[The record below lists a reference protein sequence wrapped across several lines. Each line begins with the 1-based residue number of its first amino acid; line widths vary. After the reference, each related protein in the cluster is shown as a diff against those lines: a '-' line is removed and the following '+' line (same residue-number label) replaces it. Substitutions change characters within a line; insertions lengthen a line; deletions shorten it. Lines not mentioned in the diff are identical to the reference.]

1 MKYRKLGKCGA
12 KVSVIGLG
20 SWLTLGGT
28 VDIKNSSRLIR
39 YAFENGINFF
49 DTADVYNYG
58 MAEITLG
65 RSLKDFRRQDLFIAT
80 KCFGKMSDDPND
92 KGLSRKHIFESVH
105 KSLKNL
111 RTDYIDLQQ
120 CHRYDPDTT
129 LEETCRAFN
138 TLIEQGKI
146 LYWGV
151 SEWTKDEIKNALDIC
166 EKNNL
171 HKPVSNQPQY
181 SLLSRGIETNGV
193 LDICREEKIGLV
205 VWSPLAQGVLTGK
218 YNKKKIDKDSR
229 LKDKKNNAFVK
240 SFASEEN
247 LKKVDRLI
255 SVSESTG
262 ISVSGL
268 ALAWCLR
275 DETVSSAITSSTKE
289 SQLKENIKAADIEL
303 TEEILIETEKIFKP
317 AK

>member
-1 MKYRKLGKCGA
+1 MKYRNLGKCGA
-12 KVSVIGLG
+12 KVSVISLG
-20 SWLTLGGT
+20 SWLTIGGT
-28 VDIKNSSRLIR
+28 VDAKRSGNLIKLG
-39 YAFENGINFF
+39 FEKGINFF

-65 RSLKDFRRQDLFIAT
+65 KSLKDFRRQDLFIAS
-80 KCFGKMSDDPND
+80 KCFGKMSEDPND

-111 RTDYIDLQQ
+111 KTDYIDLYQ

-129 LEETCRAFN
+129 LEETCRAYN

-146 LYWGV
+146 IYWGV
-151 SEWTKDEIKNALDIC
+151 SEWSKDEIKNAIDIC
-166 EKNNL
+166 EKYNL

-181 SLLSRGIETNGV
+181 NLFSRAIESNGV
-193 LDICREEKIGLV
+193 LDICREQGIGLV

-218 YNKKKIDKDSR
+218 YNKKKIENDSR

-240 SFASEEN
+240 NFVNDEN
-247 LKKVDRLI
+247 LNKTGELI
-255 SVSESTG
+255 HLSEKTG
-262 ISVSGL
+262 ISVSNL

-275 DETVSSAITSSTKE
+275 DETVSSAITSATKE
-289 SQLKENIKAADIEL
+289 SQLKENIRASETEL
-303 TEEILIETEKIFKP
+303 AEEIITEIEKIFKS
-317 AK
+317 A

>member
-1 MKYRKLGKCGA
+1 MKYRNLGKCGA
-12 KVSVIGLG
+12 KVSVISLG
-20 SWLTLGGT
+20 SWLTIGGT
-28 VDIKNSSRLIR
+28 VDNKRSGNLIKLG
-39 YAFENGINFF
+39 FEKGINFF

-65 RSLKDFRRQDLFIAT
+65 KSLKDFRRQDLFIAS
-80 KCFGKMSDDPND
+80 KCFGKMSDEPND

-111 RTDYIDLQQ
+111 KTDYIDLYQ

-138 TLIEQGKI
+138 TMIEQGKI

-151 SEWTKDEIKNALDIC
+151 SEWSKDEIKNALEIC
-166 EKNNL
+166 EKYNL

-181 SLLSRGIETNGV
+181 SLFSRDIESNGV
-193 LDICREEKIGLV
+193 QDICREHGIGLV

-218 YNKKKIDKDSR
+218 YNKKKIENDSR

-240 SFASEEN
+240 NFVNDEN
-247 LKKVDRLI
+247 LNKVGELI
-255 SVSESTG
+255 KLSEKTG
-262 ISVSGL
+262 ISVSNL

-275 DETVSSAITSSTKE
+275 DETVSSAITSATKE
-289 SQLKENIKAADIEL
+289 SQLKENIKASETEL
-303 TEEILIETEKIFKP
+303 TEEILTEIEKIFKS

>member
-1 MKYRKLGKCGA
+1 MKYRNLGKCGA
-12 KVSVIGLG
+12 KVSVISLG
-20 SWLTLGGT
+20 SWLTIGGT
-28 VDIKNSSRLIR
+28 VDNKRSGNLIKLG
-39 YAFENGINFF
+39 FEKGINFF

-65 RSLKDFRRQDLFIAT
+65 KSLKDFRRQDLFIAS
-80 KCFGKMSDDPND
+80 KCFGKMSDEPND

-111 RTDYIDLQQ
+111 KTDYIDLYQ

-129 LEETCRAFN
+129 LGETCRAFN
-138 TLIEQGKI
+138 TMIEQGKI

-151 SEWTKDEIKNALDIC
+151 SEWSKDEIKNALEIC
-166 EKNNL
+166 EKYNL

-181 SLLSRGIETNGV
+181 SLFSRDIESNGV
-193 LDICREEKIGLV
+193 QDICRENGIGLV

-218 YNKKKIDKDSR
+218 YNKKKIENDSR
-229 LKDKKNNAFVK
+229 LKDKKNNTFVK
-240 SFASEEN
+240 NFVNDEN
-247 LKKVDRLI
+247 LNKVGELI
-255 SVSESTG
+255 KLYEKTG
-262 ISVSGL
+262 ISVSNL

-275 DETVSSAITSSTKE
+275 DETVSSAITSATKE
-289 SQLKENIKAADIEL
+289 SQLKENIKASETEL
-303 TEEILIETEKIFKP
+303 TEEILTEIEKIFKS

>member
-1 MKYRKLGKCGA
+1 MKYRNLGKCGA
-12 KVSVIGLG
+12 KVSVISLG
-20 SWLTLGGT
+20 SWLTIGGT
-28 VDIKNSSRLIR
+28 VDNKRSGNLIKLG
-39 YAFENGINFF
+39 FEKGINFF

-65 RSLKDFRRQDLFIAT
+65 KSLKDFRRQDLFIAS
-80 KCFGKMSDDPND
+80 KCFGKMSDEPND

-111 RTDYIDLQQ
+111 KTDYIDLYQ

-129 LEETCRAFN
+129 LGETCRAFN
-138 TLIEQGKI
+138 TMIEQGKI

-151 SEWTKDEIKNALDIC
+151 SEWSKDEIKNALEIC
-166 EKNNL
+166 EKYNL

-181 SLLSRGIETNGV
+181 SLFSRDIESNGV
-193 LDICREEKIGLV
+193 QDICRENGIGLV

-218 YNKKKIDKDSR
+218 YNKKKIENDSR

-240 SFASEEN
+240 NFVNDEN
-247 LKKVDRLI
+247 LNKVGELI
-255 SVSESTG
+255 KLSEKTG
-262 ISVSGL
+262 ISVSNL

-275 DETVSSAITSSTKE
+275 DETVSSAITSATKE
-289 SQLKENIKAADIEL
+289 SQLKENIKASETEL
-303 TEEILIETEKIFKP
+303 TEEILTEIEKIFKS

>member
-1 MKYRKLGKCGA
+1 MKYRNLGKCGA
-12 KVSVIGLG
+12 KVSVISLG
-20 SWLTLGGT
+20 SWLTIGGT
-28 VDIKNSSRLIR
+28 VDNKRSGNLIKLG
-39 YAFENGINFF
+39 FEKGINFF

-65 RSLKDFRRQDLFIAT
+65 KSLKDFRRQDLFIAS
-80 KCFGKMSDDPND
+80 KCFGKMSDEPND

-111 RTDYIDLQQ
+111 KTDYIDLYQ

-138 TLIEQGKI
+138 TMIEQGKI

-151 SEWTKDEIKNALDIC
+151 SEWSKDEIKNALEIC
-166 EKNNL
+166 EKYNL

-181 SLLSRGIETNGV
+181 SLFSRDIESNGV
-193 LDICREEKIGLV
+193 QDICREHGIGLV

-218 YNKKKIDKDSR
+218 YNKKKIENDSR
-229 LKDKKNNAFVK
+229 LKDKKNNTFVK
-240 SFASEEN
+240 NFVNDEN
-247 LKKVDRLI
+247 LNKVGELI
-255 SVSESTG
+255 KLSEKTG
-262 ISVSGL
+262 ISVSNL

-275 DETVSSAITSSTKE
+275 DETVSSAITSATKE
-289 SQLKENIKAADIEL
+289 SQLKENIKASETEL
-303 TEEILIETEKIFKP
+303 TEEILTEIEKIFKS

>member
-1 MKYRKLGKCGA
+1 MKYRNLGKCGA
-12 KVSVIGLG
+12 KVSVISLG
-20 SWLTLGGT
+20 SWLTIGGT
-28 VDIKNSSRLIR
+28 VDNKRSGNLIKLG
-39 YAFENGINFF
+39 YDKGINFF

-65 RSLKDFRRQDLFIAT
+65 KSLKDFRRQDLFIAS
-80 KCFGKMSDDPND
+80 KCFGKMSDEPND

-111 RTDYIDLQQ
+111 KTDYIDLYQ

-129 LEETCRAFN
+129 LGETCRAFN
-138 TLIEQGKI
+138 TMIEQGKI

-151 SEWTKDEIKNALDIC
+151 SEWSKDEIKNALEIC
-166 EKNNL
+166 EKYNL

-181 SLLSRGIETNGV
+181 SIFSRDIESNGV
-193 LDICREEKIGLV
+193 QDICRENGIGLV

-218 YNKKKIDKDSR
+218 YNKKKIENDSR
-229 LKDKKNNAFVK
+229 LKDKKNNTFVK
-240 SFASEEN
+240 NFVNDEN
-247 LKKVDRLI
+247 LNKVGELI
-255 SVSESTG
+255 KLSEKTG
-262 ISVSGL
+262 ISVSNL

-275 DETVSSAITSSTKE
+275 DETVSSAITSATKE
-289 SQLKENIKAADIEL
+289 SQLKENIKASETEL
-303 TEEILIETEKIFKP
+303 TEEILTEIEKIFKS

>member
-1 MKYRKLGKCGA
+1 MKYRNLGKCGA
-12 KVSVIGLG
+12 KVSVISLG
-20 SWLTLGGT
+20 SWLTIGGT
-28 VDIKNSSRLIR
+28 VDNKKSGNLIKLG
-39 YAFENGINFF
+39 YDKGINFF

-65 RSLKDFRRQDLFIAT
+65 KSLKDFRRQDLFIAS
-80 KCFGKMSDDPND
+80 KCFGKMSDEPND

-111 RTDYIDLQQ
+111 KTDYIDLYQ

-138 TLIEQGKI
+138 TMIEQGKI

-151 SEWTKDEIKNALDIC
+151 SEWSKDEIKNALEIC
-166 EKNNL
+166 EKYNL

-181 SLLSRGIETNGV
+181 SLFSRDIESNGV
-193 LDICREEKIGLV
+193 QDICREHGIGLV

-218 YNKKKIDKDSR
+218 YNKKKIENDSR
-229 LKDKKNNAFVK
+229 LKDKKNNTFVK
-240 SFASEEN
+240 NFVNDEN
-247 LKKVDRLI
+247 LNKVGELI
-255 SVSESTG
+255 KLSEKTG
-262 ISVSGL
+262 ISVSNL

-275 DETVSSAITSSTKE
+275 DETVSSAITSATKE
-289 SQLKENIKAADIEL
+289 SQLKENIKASETEL
-303 TEEILIETEKIFKP
+303 TEEILTEIEKIFKS

>member
-1 MKYRKLGKCGA
+1 MRYRKLGKCGA
-12 KVSVIGLG
+12 KVSVISLG
-20 SWLTLGGT
+20 SWLTIDGT
-28 VDIKNSSRLIR
+28 VETKKSRDIIKL
-39 YAFENGINFF
+39 AFESGINFF

-58 MAEITLG
+58 MAEIALG
-65 RSLKDFRRQDLFIAT
+65 KSLKEFRRQNLFIAS

-111 RTDYIDLQQ
+111 KTDYIDLYQ

-138 TLIEQGKI
+138 TLIEHGKI

-151 SEWTKDEIKNALDIC
+151 SEWTKDEIKNALGIC
-166 EKNNL
+166 EKLNL

-181 SLLSRGIETNGV
+181 NLFSRAIETNGV
-193 LDICREEKIGLV
+193 LDICREQGIGLV

-218 YNKKKIDKDSR
+218 YNRKKIESDSR

-240 SFASEEN
+240 SFAKEEN
-247 LKKVDRLI
+247 LNKVGELI
-255 SVSESTG
+255 KISEKTG
-262 ISVSGL
+262 ITVSNL

-275 DETVSSAITSSTKE
+275 DEIVSSAITSATKE
-289 SQLKENIKAADIEL
+289 SQLKENIKASETEL
-303 TEEILIETEKIFKP
+303 PEEILIDIEKIFKP

>member
-1 MKYRKLGKCGA
+1 MIYRNLGKCGA
-12 KVSVIGLG
+12 KVSVISLG
-20 SWLTLGGT
+20 SWLTIGGT
-28 VDIKNSSRLIR
+28 VDNKRSGNLIKLG
-39 YAFENGINFF
+39 FEKGINFF

-65 RSLKDFRRQDLFIAT
+65 KSLKDFRRQDLFIAS
-80 KCFGKMSDDPND
+80 KCFGKMSDEPND

-111 RTDYIDLQQ
+111 KTDYIDLYQ

-129 LEETCRAFN
+129 LGETCRAFN
-138 TLIEQGKI
+138 TMIEQGKI

-151 SEWTKDEIKNALDIC
+151 SEWSKDEIKNALEIC
-166 EKNNL
+166 EKYNL

-181 SLLSRGIETNGV
+181 SLFSRDIESNGV
-193 LDICREEKIGLV
+193 QDICRENGIGLV

-218 YNKKKIDKDSR
+218 YNKKKIENDSR
-229 LKDKKNNAFVK
+229 LKDKKNNTFVK
-240 SFASEEN
+240 NFVNDEN
-247 LKKVDRLI
+247 LNKVGELI
-255 SVSESTG
+255 KLSEKTG
-262 ISVSGL
+262 ISVSNL

-275 DETVSSAITSSTKE
+275 DETVSSAITSATKE
-289 SQLKENIKAADIEL
+289 SQLKENIKASETEL
-303 TEEILIETEKIFKP
+303 TEEILTEIEKIFKS

>member
-1 MKYRKLGKCGA
+1 MKYRNLGKCGA
-12 KVSVIGLG
+12 KVSVISLG
-20 SWLTLGGT
+20 SWLTIGGT
-28 VDIKNSSRLIR
+28 VDNKKSGNLIKLG
-39 YAFENGINFF
+39 YDKGINFF

-65 RSLKDFRRQDLFIAT
+65 KSLKDFRRQDLFIAS
-80 KCFGKMSDDPND
+80 KCFGKMSDEPND

-111 RTDYIDLQQ
+111 KTDYIDLYQ

-138 TLIEQGKI
+138 TMIEQGKI

-151 SEWTKDEIKNALDIC
+151 SEWSKDEIKNALEIC
-166 EKNNL
+166 EKYNL

-181 SLLSRGIETNGV
+181 SLFSRDIESNGV
-193 LDICREEKIGLV
+193 QDICRENGIGLV

-218 YNKKKIDKDSR
+218 YNKKKIENDSR

-240 SFASEEN
+240 NFVNDEN
-247 LKKVDRLI
+247 LNKVGELI
-255 SVSESTG
+255 KLSEKTG
-262 ISVSGL
+262 ISVSNL

-275 DETVSSAITSSTKE
+275 DETVSSAITSATKE
-289 SQLKENIKAADIEL
+289 SQLKENIKASETEL
-303 TEEILIETEKIFKP
+303 TEEILTEIEKIFKS